1 MPSSPAALG
10 PIVNSFAGGTLDR
23 AAIHR
28 KDPDWIRARF
38 ATGARL
44 LPYWRGKHLV
54 TGPREAPVAGW
65 IDPAAGWWRQHAA
78 AEPIF
83 LGVDGA
89 AAWFTVD
96 LSAIEEPK
104 AHPELAALGA
114 FVDLRTLSPV
124 LDAATGSLF
133 AYARGLML
141 WHERHR
147 FCGVC
152 GSGTVVA
159 EGGHVRH
166 CVNPACAAHHFPRT
180 DPVVIMLITD
190 GDRCI
195 LGRQPKFPP
204 GFYSCLAGFVEPAES
219 LEEAVARES
228 MEEAGVTVADV
239 RYHSSQP
246 WPFPASLM
254 LGFTARATSFELTP
268 QPEEMED
275 VAWFDRAWIRANAGT
290 DAFRLPPRDAIA
302 RRLLDDWLAG

>member
-1 MPSSPAALG
+1 MGRSH
-10 PIVNSFAGGTLDR
+10 IVNTFAGGTLDR

-28 KDPDWIRARF
+28 KDAAWLAARF
-38 ATGARL
+38 ADGGARL
-44 LPYWRGKHLV
+44 LPWWRGKHLV
-54 TGPREAPVAGW
+54 DGPREAPRPVW
-65 IDPAAGWWRQHAA
+65 IDPAAPWWRDCAVG
-78 AEPIF
+78 EPVF
-83 LGVDGA
+83 LGLEGETP
-89 AAWFTVD
+89 WFAVD
-96 LSAIEEPK
+96 LSSVEDPQ
-104 AHPELAALGA
+104 AHPVLAGLGT
-114 FVDLRTLSPV
+114 FVDLRTLSPA
-124 LDAATGSLF
+124 LDGPTGSML

-152 GSGTVVA
+152 GSATTVA

-166 CVNPACAAHHFPRT
+166 CMNAACAAHHFPRT

-190 GDRCI
+190 GDRCL
-195 LGRQPKFPP
+195 LGRQPRFPP

-228 MEEAGVTVADV
+228 LEEAGVTVTDV

-246 WPFPASLM
+246 WPFPGSLM
-254 LGFTARATSFELTP
+254 LGFTARATSFDLTP

-275 VAWFDRAWIRANAGT
+275 VRWFDRNWIRANAGT
-290 DAFRLPPRDAIA
+290 DTFRLPPRDAIA